1 MNMRLKPLNLT
12 WALQAVLPALDFV
25 LPGLLP
31 GSFGLLVA
39 PGGTGKSFLALD
51 LSISQAIGRP
61 VAGGL
66 FPSLNPS
73 KVVYLAG
80 EESDR
85 LLAERLRWMLDLGER
100 SLPTLQNLILLPMS
114 GEDCLLLSRGQ
125 PTALLSELEE
135 MAQGARLIIVDPIRR
150 LHDGEEND
158 SAAMTQLVIA
168 LESLA
173 KKTGAA
179 VIGIHHANR
188 GASVGDA
195 SSQHASRGSSAL
207 VDGARW
213 QINLSRMDEKVAAIY
228 GKEDQERHNFVALD
242 YAKGNYLSARPR
254 IWLKRHSGGIL
265 KLVTLDKSPPKG
277 KPLGGARLIP

>member
-1 MNMRLKPLNLT
+1 MYMRLEPLNIT

-31 GSFGLLVA
+31 GSLGLLVA

-51 LSISQAIGRP
+51 ISISQAIGRP

-73 KVVYLAG
+73 RVVYLAG

-85 LLAERLRWMLDLGER
+85 LLAERLRCMLDLREQG
-100 SLPTLQNLILLPMS
+100 LPTLQNLLLLPMS
-114 GEDCLLLSRGQ
+114 GEDCLLVSRGQ
-125 PTALLSELEE
+125 PTTLLDELENL
-135 MAQGARLIIVDPIRR
+135 AQGARLIIVDPIRR
-150 LHDGEEND
+150 LHDGDEND

-188 GASVGDA
+188 ASVGDTG
-195 SSQHASRGSSAL
+195 SQHASRGSSAL

-213 QINLSRMDEKVAAIY
+213 QINLSKMDEKAAAFY
-228 GKEDQERHNFVALD
+228 GKGDEERHNYVALD
-242 YAKGNYLSARPR
+242 YAKGNYLSASPR
-254 IWLKRHSGGIL
+254 SWLQRHAGGAL
-265 KLVTLDKSPPKG
+265 KLVTLDKSQPKG
-277 KPLGGARLIP
+277 KTLGGARLIP